1 MVIHHRVW
9 AGNNIK
15 HKYKTVKEFIDNEL
29 MKIENKEKKYFRI
42 STKVE
47 FKGKR
52 NLLLYFQDGKLKSH
66 HSTTVAF
73 DYNDVLEYDIFEY
86 YSMNDISVEN
96 IISVDCDCEEEINA
110 KFKESNRLNID
121 IDTIGMTREEK
132 SSYRIKKMI
141 ENNNI
146 KDTIKK
152 EAKTTDDIIIKA
164 LNLLFEETEENVT
177 LKNEVKELR
186 RVLEEKEQ
194 QIKWLGMQAR

>member
-1 MVIHHRVW
+1 
-9 AGNNIK
+9 
-15 HKYKTVKEFIDNEL
+15 
-29 MKIENKEKKYFRI
+29 
-42 STKVE
+42 
-47 FKGKR
+47 
-52 NLLLYFQDGKLKSH
+52 
-66 HSTTVAF
+66 
-73 DYNDVLEYDIFEY
+73 
-86 YSMNDISVEN
+86 MNDISVEN